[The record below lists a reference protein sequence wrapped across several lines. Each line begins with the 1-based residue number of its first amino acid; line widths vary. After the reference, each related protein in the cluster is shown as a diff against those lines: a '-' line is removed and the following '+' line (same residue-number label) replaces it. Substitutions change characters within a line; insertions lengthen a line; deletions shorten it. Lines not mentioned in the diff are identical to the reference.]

1 MRHAKSD
8 WGNPGLPDHDRPL
21 NQRGMRDAPRIAM
34 WLDEQGFRPDLVLC
48 SSAKRTCQT
57 SALMMSVWDHQ
68 PQVSTTDELYL
79 ATSED
84 IFNTV
89 GRDTADHAVVPSVM
103 VLGHN
108 PGISHAAS
116 VLCGESIGMPT
127 AALVVFDLEITSWR
141 DLIDRSVV
149 TNVATMKPKS
159 L

>member
-21 NQRGMRDAPRIAM
+21 NERGIRDAPRMAS
-34 WLDEQGFRPDLVLC
+34 WLNDQGLRPNFVLC

-57 SALMMSVWDHQ
+57 STLMMSVWDHQ
-68 PQVSTTDELYL
+68 PQVKTTDELYL

-84 IFNTV
+84 VLATV
-89 GRDTADHAVVPSVM
+89 ARDTADHKEVPSVM
-103 VLGHN
+103 VLAHN

-116 VLCGESIGMPT
+116 ILCGESIGLVT
-127 AALVVFDLEITSWR
+127 AALVVLELEISSWG

-149 TNVATMKPKS
+149 TNVITMKPKS